1 MGDASVAEAIRS
13 SARFVVVESPG
24 GGGKTYQGA
33 SYARDIAP
41 SLGDGRLLILT
52 HTNAAC
58 DVFAARTRGLNRR
71 VEIRTIDGLITEI
84 ACAYHKALGLP
95 ADVGAWARREGGNGY
110 STDAQ
115 KVAKLL
121 TSHHMI
127 AATVARRFPIIICA
141 APQDRGADQHA
152 ILIGPHSRPDD
163 PS

>member
-110 STDAQ
+110 STAAQ
-115 KVAKLL
+115 KVAKRSEEH
-121 TSHHMI
+121 TSELQSLMRI
-127 AATVARRFPIIICA
+127 SYAVFCLKKKT
-141 APQDRGADQHA
+141 
-152 ILIGPHSRPDD
+152 LSTKK
-163 PS
+163 